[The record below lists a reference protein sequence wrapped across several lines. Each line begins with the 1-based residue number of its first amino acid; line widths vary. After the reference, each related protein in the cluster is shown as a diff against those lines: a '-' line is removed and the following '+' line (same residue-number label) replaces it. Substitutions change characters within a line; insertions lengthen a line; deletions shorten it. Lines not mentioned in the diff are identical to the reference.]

1 MALSDEQKRIRR
13 SGITATDVA
22 AIVGLS
28 PHRSALDV
36 FLNKVLGVES
46 DETLPMAVGTALE
59 PLLLREYEK
68 RKAVTLLPGKTMR
81 SAARPLVIATPDGI
95 RPDGIPVEA
104 KNSERWEDW
113 GPDESD
119 QVPEHYRVQSLWQQ
133 SVLDADE
140 GHVIVMLSR
149 YDIRTYVVPFDADY
163 FGVLLDAAEKF
174 HRDHIATETPPEPDG
189 SEAWSSW
196 LKQRF
201 PQERAPLIQANEDC
215 EQWAQNYLMADSA
228 LEAAEVAK
236 RLARQQLELACG
248 DAAGMRG
255 TTWTLSWKGTKP
267 IRKVDWEACARHLG
281 ATDDVAEGFT
291 SEKPGYRPF
300 RLTRVK
306 PKSGATS

>member
-1 MALSDEQKRIRR
+1 MLTDEQKRIRR

-28 PHRSALDV
+28 PHRTALDV
-36 FLNKVLGVES
+36 FLNKVLGIES

-68 RKAVTLLPGKTMR
+68 RKAVTLQPGKTIR
-81 SAARPLVIATPDGI
+81 STTRPLVIATPDGI

-149 YDIRTYVVPFDADY
+149 YDIRTYTVPFDADY
-163 FGVLLDAAEKF
+163 FGVLLEAAEKF
-174 HRDHIATETPPEPDG
+174 HKDHIATEKPPEPDG
-189 SEAWSSW
+189 SEAWSNW

-201 PQERAPLIQANEDC
+201 PTERTPLLDAPPEADILARE
-215 EQWAQNYLMADSA
+215 YLDADQLLESA
-228 LEAAEVAK
+228 ETAK
-236 RLARQQLELACG
+236 RLARQKLELLCA

-255 TTWTLSWKGTKP
+255 NGWTLSWKGTKP
-267 IRKVDWEACARHLG
+267 ISRVDWEACARSLG
-281 ATDDVAEGFT
+281 ATDAVAESFT
-291 SEKPGYRPF
+291 TVKPGARPF
-300 RLTRVK
+300 RLTK
-306 PKSGATS
+306 AKTKS